1 MHRCELSGAP
11 VLAADVLALLPRLLP
26 RLGRVVKLVAVAGA
40 AVVGPASQTL

>member
-1 MHRCELSGAP
+1 MHGGEVPGAP
-11 VLAADVLALLPRLLP
+11 VLAADVLALPPRLLP

>member
-1 MHRCELSGAP
+1 MHGGELPGAP